1 MIGLPK
7 GRNSLAVQERNAG
20 MAKKFIRVRGAREHN
35 LKNIDV
41 DIPRDSLTVVTGLS
55 GSGKSSLAFDT
66 LYAEGQR
73 RYVESLSAYARQ
85 FLEQMQK
92 PDVEYI
98 EGLPPTISI
107 EQRSGI
113 ASPRSTVATTT
124 EIYDYLRLLYAR
136 VGKPYCY
143 VCGRAV
149 TQQSPQ
155 QIVDDVLKRHDP
167 GKRIMILAPMVRGRK
182 GEHKEVLI
190 ALKREGFVRVR
201 VDGKV
206 KDLASVGSLDKRRK
220 HTIEVVIDRLMVKKE
235 IRSRLSD
242 SIELAL
248 EMGGGIAIVSAE
260 KKSRWRDKVYSELY
274 ACPKCMVAIEE
285 LSPRMFS
292 FNSPYGACTTCDG
305 LGTRLEFDPDLI
317 VPDDTLTLKEGAIE
331 AWRRGGK
338 RMAIWYNRVLRRFA
352 RDFNADLKV
361 PFKDL
366 DDDLKR
372 ILIYGTTAKDVKKY
386 GAKFEGVIPNLTRRF
401 NKTESQFV
409 KSRLHGYM
417 SELPCPDCHGARLR
431 PEARSVKIGGKPIHE
446 VTSMTIEQAYGFFH
460 DLKLPRERAMIARQ
474 ILKEIRQRLSF
485 MMDVGIGYLT
495 LDRTSATLAGGEAQ
509 RIRLATQVGSGLV
522 GVCYVLDE
530 PSIGL
535 HQRDNHRLLRTLER
549 LRDSGNSVIV
559 VEHDEGT
566 IRSADHVID
575 LGPGAGV
582 NGGEVVVAGT
592 VADIEKEPR
601 SLTGMY
607 LSGAMNIEVP
617 EKRRPYTLT
626 RAVEVRKAA
635 ENNLKNINVK
645 FPLGVFIC
653 VTGVSGSGKSTLV
666 SEILFKGLRR
676 RLHHSKDKPGAHA
689 GISGAEKLE
698 RVIEIDQSPIGRT
711 PRSNPATYTNVFDHI
726 RKLYAMTKEARI
738 RGYKPG
744 RFSFNVKG
752 GRCEACQGQGV
763 KKIEMHF
770 LPDVFVTCQECK
782 GKRYNNETLQVRYR
796 GKSIADVLEMTAS
809 DALEFFSNFPK
820 IKEILKTIV
829 DVGLGYMPLGQPSTT
844 LSGGEAQRVKLSEQ
858 LSKQSLGHTLYI
870 LDEPT
875 TGLHFD
881 DIRKLLSVLERL
893 VDRGNTVVV
902 IEHNMDVVKCADYI
916 IDLGPEGGEA
926 GGRVVVAGTPEV
938 VAECPQSHT
947 GAYLAR
953 YLDGAR
959 AATG

>member
-1 MIGLPK
+1 M
-7 GRNSLAVQERNAG
+7 AG
-20 MAKKFIRVRGAREHN
+20 KYIRVRGARVHN
-35 LKNIDV
+35 LKNVDI
-41 DIPRDSLTVVTGLS
+41 DIPRDKLVVLTGLS

-66 LYAEGQR
+66 IYAEGQR

-92 PDVEYI
+92 PDVDNI

-143 VCGRAV
+143 VCGKAV

-155 QIVDDVLKRHDP
+155 QIVDDVLAKNDL
-167 GKRIMILAPMVRGRK
+167 GARIMVLAPLVRGRK
-182 GEHKEVLI
+182 GEHREVMA

-201 VDGKV
+201 LDGEVVDLSAM
-206 KDLASVGSLDKRRK
+206 DSLDKRRN
-220 HTIEVVIDRLMVKKE
+220 HTIDVVIDRLMVKQE

-248 EMGGGIAIVSAE
+248 EMGGGIAIIATE
-260 KKSRWRDKVYSELY
+260 KKSGRRDKVYSELY

-317 VPDDTLTLKEGAIE
+317 VPDYTLTLKEGAIE

-352 RDFNADLKV
+352 RDFGADLKV

-366 DDDLKR
+366 TADFKR
-372 ILIYGTTAKDVKKY
+372 ILVYGATDKDRKKY
-386 GAKFEGVIPNLTRRF
+386 GAKFEGAIPNLTRRF
-401 NKTESQFV
+401 NKTESEFV

-431 PEARSVKIGGKPIHE
+431 PEARSVKIGRKPINE
-446 VTSMTIEQAYGFFH
+446 VTSMTIEAAHAFFH
-460 DLKLPRERAMIARQ
+460 GLRLPRERAMIARQ
-474 ILKEIRQRLSF
+474 ILKEIRERLSF

-495 LDRTSATLAGGEAQ
+495 LDRTSSTLAGGEAQ

-535 HQRDNHRLLRTLER
+535 HQRDNRRLLNTLER

-559 VEHDEGT
+559 VEHDEET
-566 IRSADHVID
+566 IRSADYVID

-582 NGGEVVVAGT
+582 HGGEVVAAGR

-607 LSGAMNIEVP
+607 LSGAMSIAVA
-617 EKRRPYTLT
+617 EKRRPYSLS
-626 RAVEVRKAA
+626 RAVEVRKAS

-645 FPLGVFIC
+645 FPLGIFIC

-666 SEILFKGLRR
+666 SKILHKGLRR
-676 RLHHSKDKPGAHA
+676 RLHRSKDKPGAHA

-711 PRSNPATYTNVFDHI
+711 PRSNPATYTNAFDHI
-726 RKLYAMTKEARI
+726 RKLYAMTREAKI
-738 RGYKPG
+738 RGHKPG

-770 LPDVFVTCQECK
+770 LPDVFVTCQECR
-782 GKRYNNETLQVRYR
+782 GKRYNTETLQVRYR

-809 DALEFFSNFPK
+809 DALGFFANFPK
-820 IKEILKTIV
+820 VKGILKTLV

-858 LSKQSLGHTLYI
+858 LSKQGIGQTLYI

-881 DIRKLLSVLERL
+881 DIRKLLGVLKRL
-893 VDRGNTVVV
+893 VERGNTVVV
-902 IEHNMDVVKCADYI
+902 IEHNMDVIKCADYI
-916 IDLGPEGGEA
+916 IDLGPEGGDA

-938 VAECPQSHT
+938 VAKCPQSHT
-947 GAYLAR
+947 GTYLAR
-953 YLDGAR
+953 YLDDAR
-959 AATG
+959 AASG

>member
-1 MIGLPK
+1 
-7 GRNSLAVQERNAG
+7 
-20 MAKKFIRVRGAREHN
+20 MAKFIRVRGAKEHN
-35 LKNIDV
+35 LKDVDV
-41 DIPRDSLTVVTGLS
+41 DIPRDKLVVITGLS

-66 LYAEGQR
+66 IYAEGQR

-113 ASPRSTVATTT
+113 SSPRSTVATTT

-136 VGKPYCY
+136 VGTPHCY
-143 VCGRAV
+143 VCERRI
-149 TQQSPQ
+149 TQQTPQ
-155 QIVDDVLKRHDP
+155 HIVDDVLKRHDL
-167 GKRIMILAPMVRGRK
+167 GTRIMVLAPLVRGRK
-182 GEHKEVLI
+182 GAHREVLS
-190 ALKREGFVRVR
+190 AVRREGFVRIR
-201 VDGKV
+201 LDGTV
-206 KDLASVGSLDKRRK
+206 VDLANLPVIDKRK
-220 HTIEVVIDRLMVKKE
+220 NHSIEVVVDRLLVKQE

-248 EMGGGIAIVSAE
+248 QMGGGIAIVVRQRN
-260 KKSRWRDKVYSELY
+260 SRWLDKVYSELY
-274 ACPKCMVAIEE
+274 ACPKCMVSLEE

-292 FNSPYGACTTCDG
+292 LNSPYGACPTCDG

-317 VPDDTLTLKEGAIE
+317 IPDFALTLKGGAVD

-338 RMAIWYNRVLRRFA
+338 RMAIWYNRTLRRFS
-352 RDFNADLKV
+352 RDFGVDLKI
-361 PFKDL
+361 PYKDL
-366 DDDLKR
+366 PANIKR
-372 ILIYGTTAKDVKKY
+372 ILLNGTTESDHKKFSHE
-386 GAKFEGVIPNLTRRF
+386 FEGVLPNLTRRF
-401 NKTESQFV
+401 NRTDSQFV

-431 PEARSVKIGGKPIHE
+431 PESRFVTVGTRPIHE
-446 VTSMTIEQAYGFFH
+446 VVSMTIEAAADFF
-460 DLKLPRERAMIARQ
+460 DQLRLRREKAVIARQ
-474 ILKEIRQRLSF
+474 ILKEIRLRLRF
-485 MMDVGIGYLT
+485 MLDVGLGYLT

-535 HQRDNHRLLRTLER
+535 HHRDNARLLATLTR
-549 LRDSGNSVIV
+549 LRDTGNTVIV
-559 VEHDEGT
+559 VEHDEET
-566 IRSADHVID
+566 IRAADHVID

-582 NGGEVVVAGT
+582 QGGHLVVAGS
-592 VADIEKEPR
+592 VPDLEAEPR

-607 LSGAMNIEVP
+607 LSGAMAIDVP
-617 EKRRPYTLT
+617 LSRRKYALA
-626 RAVEVRKAA
+626 RSIEVRKAA
-635 ENNLKNINVK
+635 ANNLKNINVK
-645 FPLGVFIC
+645 FPLGIFIC

-666 SEILFKGLRR
+666 SEILSKSLRR
-676 RLHHSKDKPGAHA
+676 RLHNAKDKPGAHA
-689 GISGAEKLE
+689 GISGVE
-698 RVIEIDQSPIGRT
+698 RLDKVIQIDQSPIGRT
-711 PRSNPATYTNVFDHI
+711 PRSNPATYTNLFDHV
-726 RKLYAMTKEARI
+726 RRLYASTKESKI

-782 GKRYNNETLQVRYR
+782 GTRYNAETLQIKYR
-796 GKSIADVLEMTAS
+796 GKSVANVLEMKVAE
-809 DALEFFSNFPK
+809 ALKFFANFPK
-820 IKEILKTIV
+820 VKDILRTLL

-844 LSGGEAQRVKLSEQ
+844 LSGGEAQRVKLSEE
-858 LSKQSLGHTLYI
+858 LSRASTGNTFYI

-881 DIRKLLSVLERL
+881 DIRKLLSVLNRL

-902 IEHNMDVVKCADYI
+902 IEHNMDVIKFADYI
-916 IDLGPEGGEA
+916 IDLGPEGGA
-926 GGRVVVAGTPEV
+926 GGGTVVVSGPPET
-938 VAECPQSHT
+938 VARCPKSHT
-947 GAYLAR
+947 GRYLAR
-953 YLDGAR
+953 FLAL
-959 AATG
+959 AETPAS